1 MSEFLLTVLL
11 LGCALSP
18 MAIGIFI
25 SMKVFNI
32 PDITTD
38 GSYTLGAT
46 VTAVLLSKYQ
56 VPISVIFCISILSGA
71 IAGSITGFIHT
82 RMKVNALLSGILVMT
97 ALYSI
102 NLMLLGRSNV
112 PIIGHATVFD
122 AIACFDNESLNQLIT
137 LLGLLALLVI
147 LMYYALRTDFGI
159 AMRATGNNPFM
170 TKALG
175 INNNSMR
182 IIGLALANACT
193 AWSGFLMTQYQGF
206 ADINMGIGIVITG
219 LGSVLIADSLI
230 QRFKIRNLLIQ
241 LLLVVGGCMLFE
253 GVLGLSLSLG
263 ADPMMLKL
271 ITAVFVLMIVGIP
284 GLLSKKLSD

>member
-1 MSEFLLTVLL
+1 
-11 LGCALSP
+11 
-18 MAIGIFI
+18 
-25 SMKVFNI
+25 
-32 PDITTD
+32 
-38 GSYTLGAT
+38 
-46 VTAVLLSKYQ
+46 
-56 VPISVIFCISILSGA
+56 
-71 IAGSITGFIHT
+71 
-82 RMKVNALLSGILVMT
+82 MKVNALLSGILVMT

-122 AIACFDNESLNQLIT
+122 AIAFFDNESLNQLIT

-147 LMYYALRTDFGI
+147 LMFYVLRTDFGI